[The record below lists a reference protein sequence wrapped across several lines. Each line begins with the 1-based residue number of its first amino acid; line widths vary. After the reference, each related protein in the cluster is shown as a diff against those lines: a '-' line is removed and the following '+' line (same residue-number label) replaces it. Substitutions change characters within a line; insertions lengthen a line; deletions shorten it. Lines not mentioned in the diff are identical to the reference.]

1 MSEIEKAIRAICEEK
16 NIPYETVISTIE
28 AALAAA
34 YRKDFGEKDQNIKVE
49 FDVVTTSSRVY
60 DEKIVVPDEMFN
72 EALELAEEKAKLRV
86 EGKYEKKELTD
97 EEKLREKEIATYP
110 KMHISLSEA
119 VKIKKDIE
127 VGEILR
133 KELSLPEAYGRMAA
147 QTAKQVIT
155 QRLRETEREMVFEEF
170 KDKQGKVVVA
180 TVQRKEGRVFIL
192 DIGKATAIM
201 IPEDQIQREF
211 YKPGE
216 RIKVYIKSV
225 DQTSR
230 GPEILVSR
238 THPNIVSQLFE
249 SEIPEIA
256 SGVVDIKGVSR
267 EAGSRA
273 KVAVKSNDNSIDPIG
288 SCIGQRGAR
297 IQTIINEL
305 GGEKIDI
312 VLYDEN
318 PKVYIANSLSP
329 AKVLGLEI
337 NDKDKTA
344 VALVAPDQF
353 SLAIGK
359 AGQNVRLAAKLTGWK
374 INVKEERS
382 DDVIPAEVTV
392 DPEDDGVEVLETEE
406 AEAKEESVEK
416 NKKVKSKVVKP
427 EIVED
432 VKTEIKETE

>member
-16 NIPYETVISTIE
+16 NIPYETVIGTIE
-28 AALAAA
+28 VALAAA

-49 FDVVTTSSRVY
+49 FDVATAGSRVY
-60 DEKIVVPDEMFN
+60 DEKTVVQDEMFN
-72 EALELAEEKAKLRV
+72 EALQLAEEKSQLRA
-86 EGKYEKKELTD
+86 EGKLERKELTE
-97 EEKLREKEIATYP
+97 EEKIREKEIATYP
-110 KMHISLSEA
+110 KMHISLTEA
-119 VKIKKDIE
+119 VKIKKDAE

-133 KELSLPEAYGRMAA
+133 KELELPEAYGRMAA

-170 KDKQGKVVVA
+170 KDKQGKVVIA

-201 IPEDQIQREF
+201 IPEDQIPREF

-216 RIKVYIKSV
+216 RIKVYVRSV
-225 DQTSR
+225 EQTSR

-238 THPNIVSQLFE
+238 THPNIVMQLFE

-256 SGVVDIKGVSR
+256 SGVVDVEGVSR

-273 KVAVKSNDNSIDPIG
+273 KIAVKTNDESIDPIG

-312 VLYDEN
+312 VLFDED
-318 PKVYIANSLSP
+318 PKVYIANALSP
-329 AKVLGLEI
+329 AKVIELEI
-337 NDKDKTA
+337 NEKDKTA
-344 VALVAPDQF
+344 IALVAPDQF

-382 DDVIPAEVTV
+382 DDVAPAEVIV
-392 DPEDDGVEVLETEE
+392 DPEDEVVDVPDVASEKIEE
-406 AEAKEESVEK
+406 VEK
-416 NKKVKSKVVKP
+416 
-427 EIVED
+427 ED
-432 VKTEIKETE
+432 STK